1 MTLLGRKKMV
11 LIDDDL
17 SIKLSND
24 RALRHD
30 LSAAWQSI
38 TYIID
43 VLHDILQLESDVEQ
57 TALAVGK
64 YKISR
69 SIKRNRANQIE
80 RAYQIIDDEYG
91 EIASITFRDNA
102 YVQGN
107 IKNDKMNIL
116 KEAISAL
123 KNTARQEIKLSNI
136 KMSSQLQNLKQISV
150 SDLNQA

>member
-1 MTLLGRKKMV
+1 MV

-64 YKISR
+64 YQISR

-80 RAYQIIDDEYG
+80 RTYQIIDDEHD

-107 IKNDKMNIL
+107 IKSDKMNIL

-150 SDLNQA
+150 SDLKQA